1 MKKDKL
7 TNLLNYPIQP
17 GYELTLFTAQM
28 IYFFH
33 NEYISTRWSNK
44 KQVPPEHDPF
54 GDHSIFYFLV
64 LIKTVSSLS

>member
-1 MKKDKL
+1 MEKDKL
-7 TNLLNYPIQP
+7 KNLLHYPIQP

-44 KQVPPEHDPF
+44 KQVPPEHDPWGIIQYF
-54 GDHSIFYFLV
+54 IF
-64 LIKTVSSLS
+64 